1 MMSNPVEQW
10 QLQEVMSERA
20 SAPETDIEAAL
31 NWEIDPEA
39 WKEPHAAAPH
49 MTSLVQNFEE
59 LYEGK
64 SLLDGLKTPLS
75 EADPEFLDLVK
86 AYWAQMKRDHSP
98 LLPLTADA
106 HELHRLSA
114 KDMAVSLDRMN
125 EIMRTVFDWMISQG
139 KQPVPGWTTWK
150 VGLPPELEE
159 LLED

>member
-20 SAPETDIEAAL
+20 SAPETDTEAAL
-31 NWEIDPEA
+31 NWESDPEA

-59 LYEGK
+59 LHEGK
-64 SLLDGLKTPLS
+64 SLLDGLKSPLS

-125 EIMRTVFDWMISQG
+125 EIMRSVFDWMISQG
-139 KQPVPGWTTWK
+139 KQPVPGWTTWN

-159 LLED
+159 WLED